1 MHTLVYE
8 IQGGLQYILDDMIFV
23 FVFVFVFESVKYKY
37 LAKINRWSNCESFS
51 NESIWSTV
59 RCIC

>member
-23 FVFVFVFESVKYKY
+23 FVFVFESVKYKY
-37 LAKINRWSNCESFS
+37 LAKN
-51 NESIWSTV
+51 
-59 RCIC
+59 